1 PNTNAF
7 VERFIQTIQ
16 QECLDHFIVFGEA
29 HLNLLVREFLE
40 HYHMERPHQAKEN
53 ELLVKPKTKRRRK
66 AKPPDTIS
74 LADVRCEQKLGGLL
88 KSYKW
93 AA

>member
-1 PNTNAF
+1 MEHESLN
-7 VERFIQTIQ
+7 QTQ
-16 QECLDHFIVFGEA
+16 
-29 HLNLLVREFLE
+29 LLV
-40 HYHMERPHQAKEN
+40 Q
-53 ELLVKPKTKRRRK
+53 PKTKKRPK